1 MSEPATTPVQPVKRH
16 GCFFYGCITCIVLV
30 LIVAITGFFAVRYGL
45 NKFAAF
51 VERYT
56 ETAPMALPKTQ
67 MAEAEYQ
74 SLDKRVT
81 AFADALRARKPVPPL
96 ELNSDEINAL
106 IANQPDWKQLKGKV
120 FVKIEDDKITGQV
133 SLPMDDIAN
142 RVPGLSRLKGR
153 FLNGSAAFKVSLT
166 NGLLSV
172 TLQSVEVKG
181 QSPSGQTMAALK
193 SVNFAQNAT
202 QDPKTAEALAKLES
216 VEVKDGKLVVTPKV
230 KE

>member
-1 MSEPATTPVQPVKRH
+1 MSEPTTLPAQPAKRH
-16 GCFFYGCITCIVLV
+16 GCFFYGCITCIVLF
-30 LIVAITGFFAVRYGL
+30 LIVAVAGFFAVRYGL

-74 SLDKRVT
+74 LLDKRVT
-81 AFADALRARKPVPPL
+81 AFADALKARKPVPPL
-96 ELNSDEINAL
+96 ELTSDEINAL
-106 IANQPDWKQLKGKV
+106 IASQPDWKQLKGKV
-120 FVKIEDDKITGQV
+120 FVKIEDDQVKGQV
-133 SLPMDDIAN
+133 SLPMDDIAG

-153 FLNGSAAFKVSLT
+153 FLNGSAAFKISLT
-166 NGLLSV
+166 NGVLSV

-181 QSPSGQTMAALK
+181 QSPSGQTMATLK
-193 SVNFAQNAT
+193 GVNFAQNAT
-202 QDPKTAEALAKLES
+202 QDPKTSEALVKLES
-216 VEVKDGKLVVTPKV
+216 IEVKDGKLIITPRV